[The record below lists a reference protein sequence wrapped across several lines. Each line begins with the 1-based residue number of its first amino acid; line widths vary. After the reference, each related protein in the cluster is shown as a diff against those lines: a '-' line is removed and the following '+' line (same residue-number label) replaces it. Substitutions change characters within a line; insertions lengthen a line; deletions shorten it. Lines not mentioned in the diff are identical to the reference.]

1 MLSAGLAQ
9 EFRESRSAAGGT
21 VPPRSEALERRE
33 VDVYALE
40 YPDVCA
46 RLKAA
51 FERWERF
58 DNAEREPKET
68 QRGRQKSSR

>member
-1 MLSAGLAQ
+1 M
-9 EFRESRSAAGGT
+9 
-21 VPPRSEALERRE
+21 ERRE
-33 VDVYALE
+33 IDVYAQE

-58 DNAEREPKET
+58 DKSEREPKET
-68 QRGRQKSSR
+68 QRGRPHEMIAF